1 MTGNVQLGRPAS
13 SEEIQ
18 AWRTEAGGTGLLS
31 SRCLF
36 CVPGRP
42 EDQRGL
48 SRGPRG
54 RLPLERGLLLGAV
67 WPPSLP
73 RGGSEAPLL
82 KTPDS
87 GPLEPIPRAAQLSL
101 CVMPLKR
108 GSPERQWFVTR
119 VFMHC
124 YLSAPP
130 SLLSS
135 PPPPSLAS
143 EHHLSLQPAS
153 ATPACLLP
161 GKPPP
166 WQPAGF
172 HMTCTRAGREGSCL
186 SPRLWWL

>member
-1 MTGNVQLGRPAS
+1 
-13 SEEIQ
+13 
-18 AWRTEAGGTGLLS
+18 
-31 SRCLF
+31 
-36 CVPGRP
+36 
-42 EDQRGL
+42 
-48 SRGPRG
+48 
-54 RLPLERGLLLGAV
+54 
-67 WPPSLP
+67 
-73 RGGSEAPLL
+73 
-82 KTPDS
+82 
-87 GPLEPIPRAAQLSL
+87 
-101 CVMPLKR
+101 MPLKR
-108 GSPERQWFVTR
+108 GSPERQWFITR

-172 HMTCTRAGREGSCL
+172 HMTCTRAREGKVPASRRGSGGSDVPTPKNSVCSSHGTRVPRRVWRRVQAL
-186 SPRLWWL
+186 TAERGGRHQASPDNCSTHSHSVGVQHLLFAKPCAKHAVSHLIVL